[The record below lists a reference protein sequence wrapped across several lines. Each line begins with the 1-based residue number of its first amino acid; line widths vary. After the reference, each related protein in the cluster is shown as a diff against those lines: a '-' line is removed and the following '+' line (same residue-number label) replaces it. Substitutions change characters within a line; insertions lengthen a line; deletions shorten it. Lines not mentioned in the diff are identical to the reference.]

1 MSHYC
6 GFDFESPNQ
15 PWATCS
21 CGAIRTNPYFQVAFA
36 GGNVHWH
43 IGNIKGEHAP
53 IMSEGIAKID

>member
-1 MSHYC
+1 MSHRC

-21 CGAIRTNPYFQVAFA
+21 CGAIRTNPYFQVAFV

-43 IGNIKGEHAP
+43 IGNIKGEQ
-53 IMSEGIAKID
+53 K